1 MKKLFSF
8 LLVLVLSFSVLF
20 AFGCEKPNKG
30 PKAPGHKV
38 ILFIGDGMGENHIAN
53 TELYYD
59 IKLSFTSFETKT
71 MVDTSSRT
79 TLNNGYTPTDSA
91 AAATAM
97 ATGTRVLNDVVAV
110 DAWGEP
116 LPSITELAKND
127 GYGTGVVTSDLITG
141 ATPAGFSAHSKKRTN
156 DAAIVMSQIDGTID
170 LLLGSG
176 SYSGYIE
183 RMNEKGV
190 TLVTK
195 YSELSYDMPKNA
207 PRIFATFTD
216 VEPSN
221 NTDDTPNLVQ
231 LTTFAINFMEKN
243 FPNAYFLMIEGA
255 KIDKKSHSN
264 LILDMMENVIDFSN
278 AIEKAKTLVTG
289 DYTFIVTADHE
300 TGALELAE
308 SVEQIDNS
316 IDSENKSSL
325 YHSTNHSTANV
336 PLYYYSTKGDVH
348 SMLNND
354 VILNTNVFDLCCYLL
369 EIEVA

>member
-8 LLVLVLSFSVLF
+8 LLVLTLSFSLLF
-20 AFGCEKPNKG
+20 SFGCKERG

-116 LPSITELAKND
+116 LPSITELAKKD
-127 GYGTGVVTSDLITG
+127 GYGTGVVTSDDVTG
-141 ATPAGFSAHSKKRTN
+141 ATPAGFSGHAKKRTN
-156 DAAIVMSQIDGTID
+156 SAEIMISQIEGTID
-170 LLLGSG
+170 LLMGSG
-176 SYSGYIE
+176 SYLEYADT
-183 RMNEKGV
+183 MNQKGI
-190 TLVTK
+190 TRITK
-195 YSELSYDMPKNA
+195 YSNLSYRK
-207 PRIFATFTD
+207 PRIFAVFND
-216 VEPSN
+216 VEPKN
-221 NTDDTPNLVQ
+221 NDDSTPNLVQ
-231 LTTFAINFMEKN
+231 LTTFAINYMEKN
-243 FPNAYFLMIEGA
+243 FPDGYFLMIEGA

-264 LILDMMENVIDFSN
+264 LIFDMMENVVDFSN
-278 AIEKAKTLVTG
+278 AIEKAKTLIKG

-308 SVEQIDNS
+308 SADQIN
-316 IDSENKSSL
+316 NSL
-325 YHSTNHSTANV
+325 YNSTNHSTANV

-354 VILNTNVFDLCCYLL
+354 VILNTNIFDLCCYLL

>member
-1 MKKLFSF
+1 MKKVFSF
-8 LLVLVLSFSVLF
+8 LLVLVLSFSMLF
-20 AFGCEKPNKG
+20 AFGCEKSNKG

-71 MVDTSSRT
+71 MVDTSSLT

-97 ATGTRVLNDVVAV
+97 ATGTRVLNDVVAM

-116 LPSITELAKND
+116 LPSITELAKQV
-127 GYGTGVVTSDLITG
+127 GYGTGVVTSDDVTG
-141 ATPAGFSAHSKKRTN
+141 ATPAGFSGHSKKRTN
-156 DAAIVMSQIDGTID
+156 SAAIMISQIQGTID
-170 LLLGSG
+170 LLMGSG
-176 SYSGYIE
+176 SYSAYKDKMGEYGIT
-183 RMNEKGV
+183 N
-190 TLVTK
+190 VTK
-195 YSELSYDMPKNA
+195 YSELNYNA
-207 PRIFATFTD
+207 PRVFANFAD

-243 FPNAYFLMIEGA
+243 FPDGYFLMIEGA

-264 LILDMMENVIDFSN
+264 LILDMMENVVDFSN

-308 SVEQIDNS
+308 SAQEIDES
-316 IDSENKSSL
+316 ITINSENKMVSSL